1 MEIETIIFGFVIFFI
16 VIITS
21 ATGFTVMHTVMPVM
35 SDVANQSSFINA
47 TEYNQKQDFIWN
59 AVKIALFICIGIP
72 LVYIAIRLLYRREPT
87 SYVEGY

>member
-21 ATGFTVMHTVMPVM
+21 AIGFTVMHTVMPVM

-87 SYVEGY
+87 SYAEGY

>member
-21 ATGFTVMHTVMPVM
+21 AIGFTVMNTVMPEM
-35 SDVANQSSFINA
+35 SNVANKTSFINA
-47 TEYNQKQDFIWN
+47 TEYNEKQDFIWN

-72 LVYIAIRLLYRREPT
+72 LVFIAVRLLYRKEPT
-87 SYVEGY
+87 SYVEEY